1 MRWLILAL
9 DWRNLYCNPDMARP
23 RRKDSHLP
31 PCVYQKHGS
40 WYVKGGK
47 WTKIGGSLK
56 EALTA
61 YGSEH
66 ETLSLQ
72 GSMAA
77 LIDEALPE
85 ICRGI
90 KPSTIRQYK
99 QAAKVLKR
107 KFVQFAPHQVQGRH
121 VAQLK
126 RDLAKTPNMANRCM
140 SVLRQVFAYALE
152 QQIPGIDSNPV
163 VGIRRHKETQRTRL
177 ISIAEYAAVREKAG
191 PRLQVIMDLCIRT
204 GERIEDV
211 LKIRRTDLLDEGIRS
226 QQTKTGA
233 KRIVP
238 WTPELR
244 SVVEGAKT
252 LHGNIRAL
260 TLLHNRRGKTP
271 DYRTVKLQ
279 WDKACAVAG
288 VSDAHLHDLRA
299 VAATWAKKQG
309 KDPTA
314 LLGHS
319 SPAQTAR
326 YLRDREEV
334 VAKGPS
340 FGDLMRIEAEKPKS

>member
-1 MRWLILAL
+1 M
-9 DWRNLYCNPDMARP
+9 PRP
-23 RRKDSHLP
+23 RTKHSHLP

-40 WYVKGGK
+40 YWYVKGGK
-47 WTKIGGSLK
+47 WTKLGGSLK

-61 YGSEH
+61 YAAEH
-66 ETLSLQ
+66 ETPSPQ
-72 GSMAA
+72 GSLGA
-77 LIDEALPE
+77 LIDEAMTE

-90 KPSTIRQYK
+90 KASTISQYR
-99 QAAKVLKR
+99 QAAKTLKR
-107 KFVQFAPHQVQGRH
+107 KFAQFAPHQVQGRH

-163 VGIRRHKETQRTRL
+163 VGIRRHKEPQRTRL
-177 ISIAEYAAVREKAG
+177 ISIAEYAAIREKAG

-204 GERIEDV
+204 GERIGDV
-211 LKIRRTDLLDEGIRS
+211 LKIRRADLLDEGIRF

-238 WTPELR
+238 WTSELR
-244 SVVEGAKT
+244 AVVERAKV
-252 LHGNIRAL
+252 LHGHITAL
-260 TLLHNRRGKTP
+260 TLLHNRKGKTP

-279 WDKACAVAG
+279 WDNARKAAG
-288 VSDAHLHDLRA
+288 VEDAHLHDLRA

-309 KDPTA
+309 KNPTT

-334 VAKGPS
+334 VAEGPS
-340 FGDLMRIEAEKPKS
+340 FGDLLRGEAEKPKS